1 MKKLKLPVTDKDA
14 GQDRW
19 LSMNDYIKFVNF
31 NLRCFGK
38 RKISKRD
45 EIAMHVNAPFL
56 IK

>member
-1 MKKLKLPVTDKDA
+1 MKKLKLPVTDNDA

-45 EIAMHVNAPFL
+45 DIAMHVNAPFL